1 MPQFVRFDKPF
12 LQTLRATV
20 DLPELIGRD
29 LALRPAGRAFKVRC
43 PFHEERT
50 PSFTVDREAGFYRCF
65 GCGARGDAIEWLKAR
80 HGMSFHEAVRHL
92 ATVGGIPLPPADPR
106 PDDQRTE
113 RHRLARLYA
122 VLEEA
127 ARVFRHGLRKS
138 AEARRYLLSDRAMA
152 PETVTRFELGTVAA
166 GVIKLLRRHKQ
177 DTLVE
182 AGLAIERDDGT
193 LHDRFRHRIMIPIRN
208 EAGSLIG
215 FAGRS
220 LQIRPER
227 TPKYINSPET
237 LVFHKGRELYGLN
250 QAKCEIR
257 RARTAVVVE
266 GYFDVMTLH
275 EAGEQR
281 AVAPMG
287 TALTA
292 DQLRR
297 LLRHAD
303 TVVFAFDGDEAGRRA
318 AVAAAS
324 LVLSEVKD
332 GQEARFLALPVNADP
347 DSFVRAHGI
356 KAWEAALTRAM
367 PLSKLLEHRV
377 TQDLNLGI
385 AEMRACAA
393 ARARAFLAQV
403 RRAPLFG
410 QALRI
415 TFEDAIGMSL
425 SEG

>member
-1 MPQFVRFDKPF
+1 VPQFVRFDKHF
-12 LQTLRATV
+12 LQMLRASV
-20 DLPELIGRD
+20 DLSQLIGQD
-29 LALRPAGRAFKVRC
+29 LALRPAGRSFKVRC

-50 PSFTVDREAGFYRCF
+50 PSFTVDRQAGFYRCF
-65 GCGARGDAIEWLKAR
+65 GCGATGDAIEWLKAR
-80 HGMSFHEAVRHL
+80 HGMSFHDAVRHL
-92 ATVGGIPLPPADPR
+92 AQAGGIALPPADLL

-113 RHRLARLYA
+113 RQRLARLYA

-166 GVIKLLRRHKQ
+166 GVIKLLRRHKH

-182 AGLAIERDDGT
+182 AGLAIEDDDGN

-220 LQIRPER
+220 LQTRPDH
-227 TPKYINSPET
+227 TPKYINSPQT

-250 QAKCEIR
+250 QARCEIR

-266 GYFDVMTLH
+266 GCFDVMTLH

-318 AVAAAS
+318 AAAAAS

-332 GQEARFLALPVNADP
+332 GQEARFVALPVNADP

-356 KAWEAALTRAM
+356 KAWEAALTQAM

-377 TQDLNLGI
+377 TQDLNLDI

-393 ARARAFLAQV
+393 ARAHAFLAQV
-403 RRAPLFG
+403 TRAPLFSR
-410 QALRI
+410 ALRI
-415 TFEDAIGMSL
+415 TFEGAIGMSL
-425 SEG
+425 SEA